1 MLRWDLIILQCKDF
15 AAFIATI
22 QLLQKKTLLFFSLPL
37 SSSLNC
43 ALCAGLQM
51 PILHHYIY
59 LLLTLVHLSCTLHI
73 SMWRKYITFHFFSPM
88 PLLFRK
94 ISSLAWES
102 SLRMYLRPSSL
113 PKATILHNPLLHSYS
128 KRCILTKLSNQ
139 KLSPM
144 AMQEVRQA
152 ANTAWFPA
160 WPGCLSYPAL

>member
-88 PLLFRK
+88 PLLLLK
-94 ISSLAWES
+94 ISSLSRES
-102 SLRMYLRPSSL
+102 SLRMYLKPSSL
-113 PKATILHNPLLHSYS
+113 PKATILHNPLPHSYS
-128 KRCILTKLSNQ
+128 KRRILTKPSNQ
-139 KLSPM
+139 KLSPV

>member
-22 QLLQKKTLLFFSLPL
+22 QLLQKKPSSFFHYLYLVLWIVHSVQG
-37 SSSLNC
+37 SKC
-43 ALCAGLQM
+43 RFC
-51 PILHHYIY
+51 IIICTFFLHLY
-59 LLLTLVHLSCTLHI
+59 
-73 SMWRKYITFHFFSPM
+73 TFHALYTFRCEESILPSIFFSPM
-88 PLLFRK
+88 LLLLRR

-128 KRCILTKLSNQ
+128 KRRILTKLSNQ